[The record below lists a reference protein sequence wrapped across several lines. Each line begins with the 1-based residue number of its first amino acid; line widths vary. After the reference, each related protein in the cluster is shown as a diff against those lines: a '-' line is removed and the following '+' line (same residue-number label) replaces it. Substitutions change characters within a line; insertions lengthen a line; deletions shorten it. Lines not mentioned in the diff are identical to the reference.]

1 MEYRFHTEFQSH
13 EAEFD
18 YLKSLEIE
26 EKINQIAWCKRAGS
40 SLMLLS
46 TNDKTIKLW
55 KIAERR
61 VKAVAALNVEVGR
74 YGGRVPVPS
83 LRIPSLI
90 HGEMQTV
97 ASSRRVYANAHA
109 YHVNSISV
117 NADGATFLSADDLR
131 INLWSLD
138 NAKLSFN
145 VVDIKPPTLEELT
158 EVITSADFHPI
169 EPHTF
174 MFSSSRGAIKVGDM
188 REAALCDKRAKVFE
202 EEEDAASKSYFS
214 EIIASVSD
222 IEFTG
227 DGRYIVARD
236 YLSVKVWDLHM
247 ERAPVRVIPVHEY
260 LRPKLSELY
269 ESDCIFDKFRVA
281 ASGGSG
287 RQILTGSYNSCVK
300 VYDVV
305 KGTETMVEL
314 AKARLRPP
322 VVRRVVGGT
331 GIGKGAPGFAGL
343 PSSASASSAAGT
355 AMPAPP
361 GAGGDEAM
369 NGPAGL
375 KNGGAETDAWGDMVG
390 GGGEEPPPVNPDEL
404 DFGKKV
410 LHYSWHPNEDI
421 IAVAGLNNLYIY
433 HA

>member
-1 MEYRFHTEFQSH
+1 M
-13 EAEFD
+13 
-18 YLKSLEIE
+18 LSLSIPP
-26 EKINQIAWCKRAGS
+26 
-40 SLMLLS
+40 LLIPPLIIS
-46 TNDKTIKLW
+46 C
-55 KIAERR
+55 
-61 VKAVAALNVEVGR
+61 AL
-74 YGGRVPVPS
+74 S
-83 LRIPSLI
+83 
-90 HGEMQTV
+90 
-97 ASSRRVYANAHA
+97 
-109 YHVNSISV
+109 
-117 NADGATFLSADDLR
+117 
-131 INLWSLD
+131 
-138 NAKLSFN
+138 
-145 VVDIKPPTLEELT
+145 
-158 EVITSADFHPI
+158 
-169 EPHTF
+169 
-174 MFSSSRGAIKVGDM
+174 
-188 REAALCDKRAKVFE
+188 VFE

-331 GIGKGAPGFAGL
+331 GIGRGAPGFAGL
-343 PSSASASSAAGT
+343 PSSASTAAAAAAAAASAS
-355 AMPAPP
+355 P
-361 GAGGDEAM
+361 GAGGEEAM
-369 NGPAGL
+369 NGSAGF
-375 KNGGAETDAWGDMVG
+375 KNGGVETDAWGDGVG